1 VLAGWGNIDPAQWGL
16 RNVFVRRG
24 LDQAS
29 LAPLYR
35 ASNVFVLPSTGE
47 GFPLVLQEALA
58 CGLPSVCSAETAQAD
73 SRIAALVHPVALD
86 AGDPDGTAAAV
97 LACVRQSIAQATPE
111 ESRRRSDL
119 IRAWYSWPHA
129 AQAYG
134 EVFRNVLEPAAG
146 RERDRQPLPAA
157 GAGP

>member
-1 VLAGWGNIDPAQWGL
+1 
-16 RNVFVRRG
+16 VFVRSG

-35 ASNVFVLPSTGE
+35 ASDVFVLPSTGE

-58 CGLPSVCSAETAQAD
+58 SGLPSVCGAETAQAD
-73 SRIAALVHPVALD
+73 SRIAGLVRPVALD
-86 AGDPDGTAAAV
+86 AADPAGTAAAV
-97 LACVRQSIAQATPE
+97 LAAVRGSIAQSTPE
-111 ESRRRSDL
+111 ESRRRSEL
-119 IRAWYSWPHA
+119 SRAWYSWPRA

-146 RERDRQPLPAA
+146 HGQDRQPLPAA
-157 GAGP
+157 GTGP